1 MLQEMRKF
9 SKSWISSLFLGG
21 LTLSFVAWGIGDI
34 FRGGVVTSVATVGKT
49 TIEQSEFQRDF
60 TNFLRGQVKDASLDQ
75 AQRTALAHQLLQQDI
90 AQTALDNVAQRLK
103 ITVTD
108 DMVLAQIRATPAFAG
123 IAGTFDRSVF
133 EQKLSRAGYS
143 EPGFIEVMRRDT
155 VRDQLIQAVA
165 SGFQLPIGYAR
176 ALFAYAT
183 ELRAA
188 QYVTLDAK
196 SLGSIAPP
204 PDAVLAAYVKAH
216 TEKFSTPE
224 YRDVAYAQI
233 GLDEVTKGIAV
244 TDQQVQ
250 SAYDA
255 NKDKYDIPE
264 KRDLEQIPLASQA
277 DAEAAH
283 AKIAAGA
290 NFATVAAEHGLKP
303 ADLELGTRVAA
314 DLDPA
319 EAKIV
324 FALPEG
330 GVSQP
335 IKVTFG
341 WALIKVVKI
350 TAGHLTTLDQAKD
363 ELKKA
368 IANELAQAK
377 LGDIANAYMDATSG
391 GASLAAA
398 AKKVGMHSDRVAA
411 MDIHGLA
418 PDGSKTAAPDDQV
431 FRDQVFKSEA
441 GEEGDPFQG
450 KSGDYYVVSVNAVM
464 PPKLKPLDQVRT
476 EALAGWMAEQRAVL
490 LQKKAAEL
498 AVQANR
504 DHSLDAVAKATG
516 SPVLSSP
523 ALTHQT
529 SDATFSPV
537 LVAALYAA
545 APGEAVFG
553 PLGKGEGYVV
563 ARVSGIAHQMPPTDD
578 PMFRQGVRQI
588 SRGIAGDVIESFAG
602 VARDKQGVTINNKL
616 LDNVVGSGEGS

>member
-34 FRGGVVTSVATVGKT
+34 FRGGVATSVATVGKT

-60 TNFLRGQVKDASLDQ
+60 TNFMRNQAKDASLDQ
-75 AQRTALAHQLLQQDI
+75 AQRTALAHRMLQQDI
-90 AQTALDNVAQRLK
+90 AQTALDNVVQRLK

-123 IAGTFDRSVF
+123 IAGTFDRNVF
-133 EQKLSRAGYS
+133 QEKISRAGYS
-143 EPGFIEVMRRDT
+143 EQGFIEVMRRDT
-155 VRDQLIQAVA
+155 ARDQLIQAVG

-196 SLGSIAPP
+196 SLGPIAPP
-204 PDAVLAAYVKAH
+204 SDAVLAAYVKAH

-244 TDQQVQ
+244 TDQQIQ

-264 KRDLEQIPLASQA
+264 KRDLEQIPLASRA

-290 NFATVAAEHGLKP
+290 SFADVAAAHGLKP
-303 ADLELGTRVAA
+303 ADLELGSRVAA

-363 ELKKA
+363 DLRKA

-377 LGDIANAYMDATSG
+377 LGDIANAYMDASSG

-398 AKKVGMHSDRVAA
+398 AKKVGMHTDRDAA
-411 MDIHGLA
+411 MAAHGLA

-464 PPKLKPLDQVRT
+464 PPKLKPLDQVRA
-476 EALAGWMAEQRAVL
+476 EALAGWTAEQRALL

-498 AVQANR
+498 AAQANR
-504 DHSLDAVAKATG
+504 DHSLDAVAKTTG

-523 ALTHQT
+523 ALTHET

-616 LDNVVGSGEGS
+616 LDNVVGGGEGS

>member
-1 MLQEMRKF
+1 MRQL

-21 LTLSFVAWGIGDI
+21 LSLSFVAWGIGDI
-34 FRGGVVTSVATVGKT
+34 FRGGVSTAVATVGKT
-49 TIEQSEFQRDF
+49 TIDQSQFQRDY
-60 TNFLRGQVKDASLDQ
+60 TNFLRNQVKELSLDQ
-75 AQRTALAHQLLQQDI
+75 ARRANLAHDLLQQDI
-90 AQTALDNVAQRLK
+90 EQTALDNVAQRLR
-103 ITVTD
+103 ITVSD
-108 DMVLAQIRATPAFAG
+108 DTVLSQIRTLPAFAG
-123 IAGTFDRSVF
+123 IAGTFDRNVF
-133 EQKLSRAGYS
+133 QEKISRVGFSEQ
-143 EPGFIEVMRRDT
+143 GFIEIMRRDMA
-155 VRDQLIQAVA
+155 RQQLIEAVA

-188 QYVTLDAK
+188 EYVTVDAK
-196 SLGSIAPP
+196 SLVPIPPP
-204 PDAVLAAYVKAH
+204 PDAELAAYVKAH
-216 TEKFSTPE
+216 ADRFSTAE
-224 YRDVAYAQI
+224 YRDVTYAQI
-233 GLDEVTKGIAV
+233 GLAEVSSGITV
-244 TDQQVQ
+244 TDQQIQ

-264 KRDLEQIPLASQA
+264 KRDLEQIPFPAEA
-277 DAEAAH
+277 DAKAAQ
-283 AKIAAGA
+283 AKIAAGTS
-290 NFATVAAEHGLKP
+290 FAAIGAAHGLKP

-330 GVSQP
+330 GVSEP

-341 WALIKVVKI
+341 WVLVKVVKI
-350 TAGHLTTLDQAKD
+350 TAGHLTTLDQVRD

-368 IANELAQAK
+368 ISDQLAQAK

-411 MDIHGLA
+411 MDAKGLA
-418 PDGSKTAAPDDQV
+418 PDGSKTAGPDDPV

-464 PPKLKPLDQVRT
+464 PPKLKALDQVRT
-476 EALAGWMAEQRAVL
+476 QALAAWTAEKRALL

-498 AVQANR
+498 AAEANK
-504 DHSLDAVAKATG
+504 DHSLDAVAKAVG
-516 SPVLSSP
+516 SPILSSP
-523 ALTHQT
+523 ALTHAT
-529 SDATFSPV
+529 SDATFSPG

-563 ARVSGIAHQMPPTDD
+563 ARVSGIVHPLPPPDD
-578 PMFRQGVRQI
+578 PLFQQGVRQI
-588 SRGIAGDVIESFAG
+588 SKGIAGDVVESFAD
-602 VARDKQGVTINNKL
+602 VARDKQGVTINTKL
-616 LDNVVGSGEGS
+616 LDSVVGGGEGS